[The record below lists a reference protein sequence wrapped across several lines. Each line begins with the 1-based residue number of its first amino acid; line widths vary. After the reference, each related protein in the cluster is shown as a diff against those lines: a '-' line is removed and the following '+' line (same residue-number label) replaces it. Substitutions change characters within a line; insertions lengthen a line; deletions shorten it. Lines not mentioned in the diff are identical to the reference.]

1 MWYERMTMINFEK
14 NNVEVRKFA
23 LEDVKSVES
32 LIHRNFREENIKDY
46 GQESMD
52 EMKVLVDERH
62 YRMKKIREEVQ
73 LNEHW

>member
-1 MWYERMTMINFEK
+1 MINFEK

-46 GQESMD
+46 GQEPMD